1 MAYYSNL
8 LVKLGLGWAYQ
19 PLMYAFHFTLSPD
32 KINYHV
38 VGVSYLV
45 EKRVREWGYQD
56 DFDSIDIAL
65 LLLSCV
71 HILK

>member
-1 MAYYSNL
+1 MGLSTIA
-8 LVKLGLGWAYQ
+8 LV
-19 PLMYAFHFTLSPD
+19 YAFHFTLCPD

-38 VGVSYLV
+38 VGVGYIV
-45 EKRVREWGYQD
+45 EKRVGEWGYQD